1 MCLFSHNLV
10 KKVQNNILRRV
21 LFLSE
26 MSPAVDGLAECALP
40 IHLASASTIEAA
52 TGQTSASATELL
64 VSAPASASVTELV
77 SAPASASVT
86 ELVSAPAGAGELTS
100 AAHPHQR
107 SHSCPSSPSGLQRC
121 VH

>member
-1 MCLFSHNLV
+1 
-10 KKVQNNILRRV
+10 
-21 LFLSE
+21 

-86 ELVSAPAGAGELTS
+86 EQVSAPASASVTELVSAPAGAGELPS

>member
-1 MCLFSHNLV
+1 
-10 KKVQNNILRRV
+10 
-21 LFLSE
+21 

>member
-1 MCLFSHNLV
+1 
-10 KKVQNNILRRV
+10 
-21 LFLSE
+21 
-26 MSPAVDGLAECALP
+26 MSPAVDGLAEWALP
-40 IHLASASTIEAA
+40 IHLASASTIEAASPTAA

-77 SAPASASVT
+77 SEPASASVTEQVSAPASASVT
-86 ELVSAPAGAGELTS
+86 ELVSAPAGAGELPS